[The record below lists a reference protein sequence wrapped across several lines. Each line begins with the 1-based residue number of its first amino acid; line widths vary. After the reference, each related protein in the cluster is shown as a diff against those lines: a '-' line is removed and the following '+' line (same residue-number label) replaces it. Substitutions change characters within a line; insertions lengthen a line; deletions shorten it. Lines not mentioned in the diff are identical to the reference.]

1 MKSKKIFTSI
11 YPYLEAVERKI
22 NDQADLIVDSWGT
35 NGEQAEHI
43 DRVVHHLLDK
53 PGKMLR
59 PALVLLSAGMVGWD
73 PAGTA
78 GIAERLNTSLI
89 KLAAAVELIHS
100 ASLIHDD
107 IIDGEKVRRGRS
119 ALHRKH
125 GNQTAVLVGDI
136 LYAQSFSLIT
146 SLELLSWERHLA
158 IYQLYCDTTRNM
170 CLGEIIEQ
178 RTIDEKLSLDYP
190 AYLNILKNKTAVL
203 MSASCRSGAILA
215 GADAAVA
222 EELAEFGMA
231 FGLAFQLL
239 DDHRD
244 HDSLLSNDVDI
255 VEKALQQMER
265 ARGILRHLEA
275 SVYREELIRACDFVV
290 ETVGVAA
297 T

>member
-1 MKSKKIFTSI
+1 MKSKLLFTSI
-11 YPYLEAVERKI
+11 SPYLGAVEQQI
-22 NDQADLIVDSWGT
+22 NTEADLIVESWGK
-35 NGEQAEHI
+35 NGEQAGHI

-73 PAGTA
+73 PVG
-78 GIAERLNTSLI
+78 AEEQLNTSLI
-89 KLAAAVELIHS
+89 MLAAAVELIHS

-107 IIDGEKVRRGRS
+107 IIDGEKVRRGQS

-146 SLELLSWERHLA
+146 SLKLPSWERHLA

-178 RTIDEKLSLDYP
+178 RTLDEKLALDFP

-203 MSASCRSGAILA
+203 MSACCQSGAVLA
-215 GADAAVA
+215 GADAAVTRK
-222 EELAEFGMA
+222 LADFGMA

-244 HDSLLSNDVDI
+244 HDALISEEVDI

-265 ARGILRHLEA
+265 ARGILRRLDG

-290 ETVGVAA
+290 EAVGI
-297 T
+297 TQT

>member
-1 MKSKKIFTSI
+1 MNSKDLFTSI
-11 YPYLEAVERKI
+11 SSHLAAVRQQI
-22 NDQADLIVDSWGT
+22 NTQADLILDSWGP
-35 NGEQAEHI
+35 NGKQAEHI

-73 PAGTA
+73 PAKDTEQVSA
-78 GIAERLNTSLI
+78 SLI

-107 IIDGEKVRRGRS
+107 IIDGEKMRRGQS
-119 ALHRKH
+119 SLHRRH

-146 SLELLSWERHLA
+146 SLELPNWERHLA

-178 RTIDEKLSLDYP
+178 RTIDEKLPLDFP

-203 MSASCRSGAILA
+203 MSASCHSGAILA
-215 GADAAVA
+215 GADPG
-222 EELAEFGMA
+222 LAERLADFGMA

-239 DDHRD
+239 DDHKD
-244 HDSLLSNDVDI
+244 HDSLVAAEVDI
-255 VEKALQQMER
+255 ADKALEQMGR
-265 ARGILRHLEA
+265 ARDILGHLEA
-275 SVYREELIRACDFVV
+275 SVYREELIRTCDFVT
-290 ETVGVAA
+290 ETVKVTAP
-297 T
+297 

>member
-1 MKSKKIFTSI
+1 MTSKTLFTSI
-11 YPYLEAVERKI
+11 SPYLDAVQEQI
-22 NDQADLIVDSWGT
+22 NIQADLIVDSWGT
-35 NGEQAEHI
+35 DGEEAEHI

-73 PAGTA
+73 PPTA
-78 GIAERLNTSLI
+78 KAALNASLI
-89 KLAAAVELIHS
+89 KLATAVELIHS

-107 IIDGEKVRRGRS
+107 IIDGEQFRRGRS

-146 SLELLSWERHLA
+146 SLQLPSWDRHLA
-158 IYQLYCDTTRNM
+158 IYRLYCDTTRNM

-178 RTIDEKLSLDYP
+178 RTIDEKLPLDFS

-203 MSASCRSGAILA
+203 MSASCHSGAILA
-215 GADAAVA
+215 VADPA
-222 EELAEFGMA
+222 LAEKLADFGMA

-239 DDHRD
+239 DDHKD
-244 HDSLLSNDVDI
+244 HDSLVGEEIDI
-255 VEKALQQMER
+255 VDMALQQMGQ
-265 ARGILRHLEA
+265 AREILGHLKA
-275 SVYREELIRACDFVV
+275 SVYREELIRACDFVTEAV
-290 ETVGVAA
+290 KVTAP
-297 T
+297 

>member
-1 MKSKKIFTSI
+1 MNSKEIFTSI
-11 YPYLEAVERKI
+11 DTYLEAVEQQI
-22 NDQADLIVDSWGT
+22 NVQADLIVDSWGT

-73 PAGTA
+73 PG
-78 GIAERLNTSLI
+78 GGEEQLNASLI
-89 KLAAAVELIHS
+89 KLATAVELIHS

-107 IIDGEKVRRGRS
+107 IIDDEKLRRGRS
-119 ALHRKH
+119 ALHRKY

-146 SLELLSWERHLA
+146 SLKLPNWERHLA

-178 RTIDEKLSLDYP
+178 RTIDEKLSLDFP

-203 MSASCRSGAILA
+203 MSASCHSGAILA
-215 GADAAVA
+215 GADPLVA
-222 EELAEFGMA
+222 EKLAEFGMA

-244 HDSLLSNDVDI
+244 HDALIGKDVDI
-255 VEKALQQMER
+255 VEKALQQMEK
-265 ARGILRHLEA
+265 ARDILKRLDG
-275 SVYREELIRACDFVV
+275 SVYKEELIRACDFVV
-290 ETVGVAA
+290 EVVGVAA
-297 T
+297 S

>member
-1 MKSKKIFTSI
+1 MTSKMLFTSI
-11 YPYLEAVERKI
+11 SSYLDAVQKQI
-22 NDQADLIVDSWGT
+22 NIQADLIVDSWGT
-35 NGEQAEHI
+35 NGEEAEHI

-73 PAGTA
+73 PAGS
-78 GIAERLNTSLI
+78 EESLNASLI
-89 KLAAAVELIHS
+89 KLATAVELIHS

-107 IIDGEKVRRGRS
+107 IIDGEQLRRGRS

-146 SLELLSWERHLA
+146 SLQLSSWDRHLA
-158 IYQLYCDTTRNM
+158 IYRLYCDTTRNM

-178 RTIDEKLSLDYP
+178 RTIDENLFLDFP
-190 AYLNILKNKTAVL
+190 DYLNILKNKTAVL
-203 MSASCRSGAILA
+203 MSASCHSGAVLA

-222 EELAEFGMA
+222 EKLAEFGMA

-244 HDSLLSNDVDI
+244 HDALIGKDVDI
-255 VEKALQQMER
+255 LEKALQQMGKARDILER
-265 ARGILRHLEA
+265 MESSI
-275 SVYREELIRACDFVV
+275 YREELIRACDFVV
-290 ETVGVAA
+290 EAVGVTAR
-297 T
+297 

>member
-1 MKSKKIFTSI
+1 MRSQDIFTSI
-11 YPYLEAVERKI
+11 SEYLQFVETEI
-22 NDQADLIVDSWGT
+22 NTQAELIVESWSQ

-73 PAGTA
+73 PAG
-78 GIAERLNTSLI
+78 GIKELNSSLI

-107 IIDGEKVRRGRS
+107 IIDDAEIRRGQR

-146 SLELLSWERHLA
+146 SLKLPSWDRHLA

-178 RTIDEKLSLDYP
+178 RVIDDKLSLDFSE
-190 AYLNILKNKTAVL
+190 YLDILKNKTAVL
-203 MSASCRSGAILA
+203 MSACCHSGAILA
-215 GADAAVA
+215 GADDFLAQK
-222 EELAEFGMA
+222 LAEFGMA

-239 DDHRD
+239 DDHKD
-244 HDSLLSNDVDI
+244 KDALIKKDVNI
-255 VEKALQQMER
+255 VEKALHQMGR
-265 ARGILRHLEA
+265 ARSILDDLTD
-275 SVYREELIRACDFVV
+275 STYRDELVKACDFVL
-290 ETVGVAA
+290 ETVGVAQ

>member
-1 MKSKKIFTSI
+1 MTSKMLFTSI
-11 YPYLEAVERKI
+11 SSYLDAVQEQI
-22 NDQADLIVDSWGT
+22 NIQADLIVDSWGT
-35 NGEQAEHI
+35 NGEEAEHI

-73 PAGTA
+73 PAG
-78 GIAERLNTSLI
+78 GEESLNASLI
-89 KLAAAVELIHS
+89 KLATAVELIHS

-107 IIDGEKVRRGRS
+107 IIDGEQFRRGRS

-146 SLELLSWERHLA
+146 GLQLSSWDRHLA
-158 IYQLYCDTTRNM
+158 VYRLYCDTTRNM

-178 RTIDEKLSLDYP
+178 RTIDEKLPLDFP

-203 MSASCRSGAILA
+203 MSASCHSGAILA
-215 GADAAVA
+215 GADSA
-222 EELAEFGMA
+222 LAEKLADFGTA

-239 DDHRD
+239 DDHKD
-244 HDSLLSNDVDI
+244 HDCLVGAEVDI
-255 VEKALQQMER
+255 VDKALQQMGR
-265 ARGILRHLEA
+265 AREILGHLKA
-275 SVYREELIRACDFVV
+275 SVYREELIRACDFVTEAV
-290 ETVGVAA
+290 KVTAP
-297 T
+297 

>member
-1 MKSKKIFTSI
+1 MTSKTLFTSI
-11 YPYLEAVERKI
+11 SPYLDAVQEQI
-22 NDQADLIVDSWGT
+22 NIQADLIVDSWGT
-35 NGEQAEHI
+35 NGEEADHI

-73 PAGTA
+73 PPTA
-78 GIAERLNTSLI
+78 KAALNASLI
-89 KLAAAVELIHS
+89 KLATAVELIHS

-107 IIDGEKVRRGRS
+107 IIDGEQFRRGRS

-146 SLELLSWERHLA
+146 SLQLPSWDRHLA
-158 IYQLYCDTTRNM
+158 IYRLYCDTTRNM

-178 RTIDEKLSLDYP
+178 RTIDEKLPLDFS

-203 MSASCRSGAILA
+203 MSASCHSGAILA
-215 GADAAVA
+215 VADPA
-222 EELAEFGMA
+222 LAEKLADFGMA

-239 DDHRD
+239 DDHKD
-244 HDSLLSNDVDI
+244 HDSLVGEEIDI
-255 VEKALQQMER
+255 VDMALQQMGQ
-265 ARGILRHLEA
+265 AREILGHLKA
-275 SVYREELIRACDFVV
+275 SVYREELIRACDFVTEAV
-290 ETVGVAA
+290 KVTAP
-297 T
+297 

>member
-1 MKSKKIFTSI
+1 MKSKELFTSI
-11 YPYLEAVERKI
+11 YTHLEAVERQV
-22 NDQADLIVDSWGT
+22 NVQADLIVESWGT

-43 DRVVHHLLDK
+43 ARVVHHLLDK

-73 PAGTA
+73 PAGS
-78 GIAERLNTSLI
+78 EEQLNTSLI
-89 KLAAAVELIHS
+89 KLATAVELIHS

-107 IIDGEKVRRGRS
+107 IIDGEQFRRGRS
-119 ALHRKH
+119 TLHRKH

-146 SLELLSWERHLA
+146 SLQMPSWDRHLA

-178 RTIDEKLSLDYP
+178 RTIDEKLSIDFP

-203 MSASCRSGAILA
+203 MSASCLSGAILA
-215 GADAAVA
+215 GADAAIA
-222 EELAEFGMA
+222 DKLADFGMA

-239 DDHRD
+239 DDHKD
-244 HDSLLSNDVDI
+244 HDSLISGNVDI
-255 VEKALQQMER
+255 VDEALEQMGKAR
-265 ARGILRHLEA
+265 DILKRLNS
-275 SVYREELIRACDFVV
+275 SVYRKELIRACNFVV

-297 T
+297 P

>member
-1 MKSKKIFTSI
+1 MKSEELFTSI
-11 YPYLEAVERKI
+11 STYLRAVEKQI
-22 NDQADLIVDSWGT
+22 NIQADLIVESWGS
-35 NGEQAEHI
+35 NGTQAEHI

-59 PALVLLSAGMVGWD
+59 PALVLLSAGIVGWD
-73 PAGTA
+73 PEGAV
-78 GIAERLNTSLI
+78 EELNESLI

-107 IIDGEKVRRGRS
+107 IIDDEKLRRGRS
-119 ALHRKH
+119 ALHKKH

-146 SLELLSWERHLA
+146 SLQLPSWERHLA

-178 RTIDEKLSLDYP
+178 RTIDEKLALDFP
-190 AYLNILKNKTAVL
+190 SYLNILKNKTAVL
-203 MSASCRSGAILA
+203 MSASCHSGAVLV
-215 GADAAVA
+215 GADPTVA
-222 EELAEFGMA
+222 GELADFGMA

-244 HDSLLSNDVDI
+244 HDALISKKVDI
-255 VEKALQQMER
+255 LKKAMQQMGR
-265 ARGILRHLEA
+265 ARSILANLDS
-275 SVYREELIRACDFVV
+275 SVYRKELLRACDFVV
-290 ETVGVAA
+290 EAVGVAQR
-297 T
+297 

>member
-1 MKSKKIFTSI
+1 MNSKDLFTSI
-11 YPYLEAVERKI
+11 SAHLAAVRQQI
-22 NDQADLIVDSWGT
+22 NTQADLIVDSWGP
-35 NGEQAEHI
+35 NGKQAEHI

-73 PAGTA
+73 PAADTEQVSA
-78 GIAERLNTSLI
+78 SLI

-107 IIDGEKVRRGRS
+107 IIDGEKMRRGQS
-119 ALHRKH
+119 SLHRRH

-146 SLELLSWERHLA
+146 SLELPNWERHLA

-178 RTIDEKLSLDYP
+178 RTIDENLFLDFP
-190 AYLNILKNKTAVL
+190 DYLNILKNKTAVL
-203 MSASCRSGAILA
+203 MSASCHSGAVLA

-222 EELAEFGMA
+222 EKLAEFGMA

-244 HDSLLSNDVDI
+244 HDALIGKDVDI
-255 VEKALQQMER
+255 LEKALQQMGKARDILER
-265 ARGILRHLEA
+265 MESSI
-275 SVYREELIRACDFVV
+275 YREELIRACDFVV
-290 ETVGVAA
+290 EAVGVTAR
-297 T
+297 

>member
-1 MKSKKIFTSI
+1 MNSKEIFTSI
-11 YPYLEAVERKI
+11 SSFLEAVEQQI
-22 NDQADLIVDSWGT
+22 NLQADLIVDSWGT

-59 PALVLLSAGMVGWD
+59 PALVLLSAGMAGWN
-73 PAGTA
+73 PG
-78 GIAERLNTSLI
+78 GSEKQLNASLI
-89 KLAAAVELIHS
+89 KLATAVELIHS

-107 IIDGEKVRRGRS
+107 IIDNEKLRRGRS

-146 SLELLSWERHLA
+146 SLELPNWERHLA

-178 RTIDEKLSLDYP
+178 RTIDGKLSLDFP
-190 AYLNILKNKTAVL
+190 AYLNILKNKTGVL
-203 MSASCRSGAILA
+203 MSASCRSGTILA
-215 GADAAVA
+215 GADPVLVGK
-222 EELAEFGMA
+222 LAEFGMA

-244 HDSLLSNDVDI
+244 HDALISKDVDI
-255 VEKALQQMER
+255 AEKALQQMGK
-265 ARGILRHLEA
+265 ARDILRRLDG

-290 ETVGVAA
+290 EAVGVAA
-297 T
+297 S

>member
-1 MKSKKIFTSI
+1 MNSKEIFTSI
-11 YPYLEAVERKI
+11 DTYLEAVEQQI
-22 NDQADLIVDSWGT
+22 NVQADLIVDSWGT

-73 PAGTA
+73 PG
-78 GIAERLNTSLI
+78 GGEEQLNASLI
-89 KLAAAVELIHS
+89 KLATAVELIHS

-107 IIDGEKVRRGRS
+107 IIDDEKLRRGRS

-146 SLELLSWERHLA
+146 SLKLPNWERHLA

-178 RTIDEKLSLDYP
+178 RTIDEKLSLDFP

-203 MSASCRSGAILA
+203 MSASCHSGAILA
-215 GADAAVA
+215 GADPLVA
-222 EELAEFGMA
+222 EKLAEFGMA

-244 HDSLLSNDVDI
+244 HDALIGKDVDI
-255 VEKALQQMER
+255 VEKALQQMEK
-265 ARGILRHLEA
+265 ARDILKRLDG
-275 SVYREELIRACDFVV
+275 SVYKEELIRACDFVV
-290 ETVGVAA
+290 EVVGVAA
-297 T
+297 S

>member
-1 MKSKKIFTSI
+1 MNSKEIFTSI
-11 YPYLEAVERKI
+11 SSFLEAVEQQI
-22 NDQADLIVDSWGT
+22 NLQADLIVDSWGT

-43 DRVVHHLLDK
+43 DRAVHHLLDK

-59 PALVLLSAGMVGWD
+59 PALVLLSAGMTGWN
-73 PAGTA
+73 PG
-78 GIAERLNTSLI
+78 GSEKQLNASLI
-89 KLAAAVELIHS
+89 KLATAVELIHS

-107 IIDGEKVRRGRS
+107 IIDNEKLRRGRS

-146 SLELLSWERHLA
+146 SLELPNWERHLA

-178 RTIDEKLSLDYP
+178 RTIDEKLSLDFP
-190 AYLNILKNKTAVL
+190 AYLNILKNKTGVL
-203 MSASCRSGAILA
+203 MSASCRSGTILA
-215 GADAAVA
+215 GADPVLVGK
-222 EELAEFGMA
+222 LAEFGMA

-244 HDSLLSNDVDI
+244 HDALISKDVDI
-255 VEKALQQMER
+255 AEKALQQMGK
-265 ARGILRHLEA
+265 ARDILRRLDG

-290 ETVGVAA
+290 EAVGVAA
-297 T
+297 S

>member
-1 MKSKKIFTSI
+1 MRSKDIFTSI
-11 YPYLEAVERKI
+11 SQHLRFVETEI
-22 NDQADLIVDSWGT
+22 SAQAELIVNSWT
-35 NGEQAEHI
+35 QNGKPAKHI

-59 PALVLLSAGMVGWD
+59 PALVLLSAGIVGWN
-73 PAGTA
+73 PKGESEA
-78 GIAERLNTSLI
+78 LNASLI

-107 IIDGEKVRRGRS
+107 IIDDERIRRGQA

-146 SLELLSWERHLA
+146 SLTLPSWDRHLA

-178 RTIDEKLSLDYP
+178 RVIDDKVSLDFSD
-190 AYLNILKNKTAVL
+190 YLDILKNKTAVL
-203 MSASCRSGAILA
+203 MSACCHSGAILA
-215 GADAAVA
+215 GADDPTTKK
-222 EELAEFGMA
+222 LSEFGMS

-239 DDHRD
+239 DDHKD
-244 HDSLLSNDVDI
+244 KDALISKDVDI
-255 VEKALQQMER
+255 VDKALQQMGG
-265 ARGILRHLEA
+265 ARSILAELTD
-275 SVYREELIRACDFVV
+275 SIYRKELIRACDFVL
-290 ETVGVAA
+290 ETVGVASP
-297 T
+297 

>member
-1 MKSKKIFTSI
+1 MKSKELFTSI
-11 YPYLEAVERKI
+11 SSHLAAVEQQI
-22 NDQADLIVDSWGT
+22 NFEAELIVESWGK

-59 PALVLLSAGMVGWD
+59 PALVLLSAGMVGWN
-73 PAGTA
+73 PEG
-78 GIAERLNTSLI
+78 AEEQLNASLI

-107 IIDGEKVRRGRS
+107 IIDGEKMRRGQT

-146 SLELLSWERHLA
+146 SLKLPSWERHLA

-178 RTIDEKLSLDYP
+178 RTIDEKLSLDFP

-203 MSASCRSGAILA
+203 MSACCHSGAVLA
-215 GADAAVA
+215 GADA
-222 EELAEFGMA
+222 ELTRKLADFGMA

-244 HDSLLSNDVDI
+244 HDALISEDVDI
-255 VEKALQQMER
+255 VEKALQQMGR
-265 ARGILRHLEA
+265 ARSILRRLDG
-275 SVYREELIRACDFVV
+275 SVYREELIRACDFVT
-290 ETVGVAA
+290 EAVGV
-297 T
+297 TQR

>member
-1 MKSKKIFTSI
+1 MKSKDLFTSI
-11 YPYLEAVERKI
+11 STYLEAVERQI
-22 NDQADLIVDSWGT
+22 NLQADLIVDSWGR
-35 NGEQAEHI
+35 NGRQAEHI

-59 PALVLLSAGMVGWD
+59 PALVLLAAGMVGWD
-73 PAGTA
+73 PAGPCK
-78 GIAERLNTSLI
+78 ELNESLV

-107 IIDGEKVRRGRS
+107 IIDGEKIRRGQS

-146 SLELLSWERHLA
+146 SLKLSSWERHLE

-178 RTIDEKLSLDYP
+178 RTIDEKLSLDFP
-190 AYLNILKNKTAVL
+190 DYLNILKNKTAVL
-203 MSASCRSGAILA
+203 MSASCHSGAVLA
-215 GADAAVA
+215 GAEAGVSR
-222 EELAEFGMA
+222 ELAKFGTA
-231 FGLAFQLL
+231 FGLSFQLL
-239 DDHRD
+239 DDHKD
-244 HDSLLSNDVDI
+244 HDALISEGVDI

-265 ARGILRHLEA
+265 ARSILQRLG
-275 SVYREELIRACDFVV
+275 SSIYREELIRACDFVV
-290 ETVGVAA
+290 DAVGVAQ